1 MKDKIHFRFEDL
13 NVYSKAIDFGE
24 LVYLQVKTF
33 PKNELYM
40 LTSQF
45 SRASDSIALNIAEG
59 SGSTDANFMRYLGM
73 ARGSAHECVAVSTKA
88 RLRKYINEEQDFENR
103 KSLEEIC
110 KMLSSLIR
118 HLSSKK

>member
-59 SGSTDANFMRYLGM
+59 SGTTDANFMRYLGM
-73 ARGSAHECVAVSTKA
+73 ARDSAHGCFAVSPKA
-88 RLRKYINEEQDFENR
+88 RLRNYINEEEDFKNR
-103 KSLEEIC
+103 KALEEIC

>member
-1 MKDKIHFRFEDL
+1 MKNKIHFRFEDL

-24 LVYLQVKTF
+24 LVHLQVKTF

-59 SGSTDANFMRYLGM
+59 SGSTDANFIRYLGM
-73 ARGSAHECVAVSTKA
+73 ARDSAHECVAVSTKA
-88 RLRKYINEEQDFENR
+88 KLRNYITEQQNFENR
-103 KSLEEIC
+103 KALEEIC
-110 KMLSSLIR
+110 KMLSSLMR